1 LEPNATVI
9 AFAVLL
15 SGFAA
20 IGAGLLPA
28 LSTSR
33 PDLLLV
39 VKGASDGVRGRFGR
53 QNIRAGLVVVQVA
66 LSLVLVVGAGL
77 FLRSLSRLQS
87 VDPALANT
95 RVVAA
100 TLNLTLRGYD
110 EPRGRQFYAD
120 VLQRVSSLPGVESAS
135 LAYVLP
141 VTAGGMRMDVLG
153 SSTKPAAEG
162 MVGIDLVPVSPNFF
176 KTVGI
181 PLLAGRDFSGTD
193 TQSAPKVIV
202 INETMKQRFWRDQ
215 NAVGEPFTI
224 ADETYEVVGI
234 ARDTKY
240 RNLREASRMVMYLP
254 YTQSHEASANLLVRT
269 SLPGDRIMESVRA
282 AVRDVDAGLP
292 LYNVRTL
299 AEHVNRSLYLDRLR
313 AELIGYLAALALA
326 LAAVGIYGVVSFTV
340 AERTREVGIRVALG
354 AEPTAVLRMMLGTG
368 VRLTAMGIVAGLVL
382 SYWLTQKIAGDLF
395 GVRPT
400 DPVALAGACALLLG
414 VALLATLV
422 PARRATRIDPI
433 AALRTE

>member
-1 LEPNATVI
+1 
-9 AFAVLL
+9 
-15 SGFAA
+15 
-20 IGAGLLPA
+20 
-28 LSTSR
+28 
-33 PDLLLV
+33 
-39 VKGASDGVRGRFGR
+39 
-53 QNIRAGLVVVQVA
+53 
-66 LSLVLVVGAGL
+66 
-77 FLRSLSRLQS
+77 
-87 VDPALANT
+87 
-95 RVVAA
+95 
-100 TLNLTLRGYD
+100 
-110 EPRGRQFYAD
+110 
-120 VLQRVSSLPGVESAS
+120 
-135 LAYVLP
+135 
-141 VTAGGMRMDVLG
+141 MDVLG

-202 INETMKQRFWRDQ
+202 INETMKPRFWRDQ

-414 VALLATLV
+414 VALLATLL